1 MAAITILVVE
11 DEARV
16 RETVTDYLGALGYGV
31 IPVSS
36 AEAALDTLETRTPDL
51 ILTDVHLGSMTG
63 VELCKRVK
71 SDPRWQLIPLVIL
84 TGVSDLSS
92 RIAGLDAGADDFF
105 GKPVDFSELRARVS
119 SLLRVKSLVDQL
131 ERAEE
136 VITTLGLTIE
146 ARDPYTLGHCERL
159 ADYAVKLGHAMGM
172 RGAPLKALRVAGYLH
187 DVGKIAV
194 PDGILLKPGQLS
206 LAEREIINAHPAA
219 GADLVRG
226 LRTLEDVRPIIR
238 HHHERL
244 DGSGYPDGLRGEAI
258 PLGARVMA
266 VVDVYDAL
274 TTARPYKAALSHARA
289 LEILRKETDAGSW
302 EPRIVTAFEALLS
315 DLGADRPR

>member
-1 MAAITILVVE
+1 MSEMTILVVE
-11 DEARV
+11 DEPPV
-16 RETVTDYLGALGYGV
+16 REIVTEYLTALGYGV
-31 IPVSS
+31 IAVDS
-36 AEAALDTLETRTPDL
+36 AEAALDALEARTPDL

-84 TGVSDLSS
+84 TGVSDLSA
-92 RIAGLDAGADDFF
+92 RVAGLDAGADDFF
-105 GKPVDFSELRARVS
+105 GKPVEFSELRARVA

-159 ADYAVKLGHAMGM
+159 SDYAVKLGHAMGVP
-172 RGAPLKALRVAGYLH
+172 RPQLKALRVAGYLH
-187 DVGKIAV
+187 DVGKIVV
-194 PDGILLKPGQLS
+194 PDGILLKTTALS
-206 LAEREIINAHPAA
+206 TAERDVIKAHPSA

-244 DGSGYPDGLRGEAI
+244 DGSGYPDGLAGEAI
-258 PLGARVMA
+258 PLGARIMA

-274 TTARPYKAALSHARA
+274 VTTRSYKPAFPHARA
-289 LEILRKETDAGSW
+289 IEILRKETDAGYW
-302 EPRIVTAFEALLS
+302 EPNIVTAFEALLA
-315 DLGADRPR
+315 DIGADRPR